1 MSIITKSEL
10 RKSGYIFS
18 FMIFLI
24 FVLLPLIIHSK
35 MNMPPLI
42 LGICIVFIS
51 FSKPTILR
59 KPYLFWLSLG
69 NFLGEFN
76 SKIILGLFFY
86 LFITPFSLLRNI
98 LKFLIFKKYNEK
110 SFYKINKNNSKFED
124 QF

>member
-18 FMIFLI
+18 FMFFLI
-24 FVLLPLIIHSK
+24 FVLFPLIIHSRI
-35 MNMPPLI
+35 NMPALI
-42 LGICIVFIS
+42 LGICIAFIS

-86 LFITPFSLLRNI
+86 LFITPFSIPRNI
-98 LKFLIFKKYNEK
+98 LKFL
-110 SFYKINKNNSKFED
+110 FYKK
-124 QF
+124 